1 MIDYQEIREQLQH
14 PKNILITSHR
24 DPDGD
29 AIGSSL
35 ALQLWLAQYGHR
47 VQIAFPSEFPEIFL
61 WMEKAS
67 DILIYDDTPEEIDR
81 FLELT
86 DIVFS
91 VDYNSLQRIDSL
103 GKAIEAKTSYK
114 IMIDHHLYPDGFAD
128 QALSKTSASSTCELV
143 FEFIGELQGLDKMN
157 ADIARCLLTGIIT
170 DTGSFQHNVFPSTF
184 QTASSLMAFG
194 IDIRE
199 INHYIFNMLPE
210 KNLRLL
216 GHCLSS
222 RMEVIPKY
230 KTGIIF
236 LNKMDYQVF
245 DIVRGDTEGIVNYLL
260 KIKDVHF
267 AVFIRQQ
274 PKIIKFSFRSKG
286 DLNVEKIARD
296 HFNGG
301 GHKNAAGGYLY
312 TSLSKALEKVKSIL
326 PEYQEELIQIPYK

>member
-1 MIDYQEIREQLQH
+1 MIDYQDIKDQLSH

-35 ALQLWLAQYGHR
+35 GLQLWLIQYGHR
-47 VQIAFPSEFPEIFL
+47 VRVAFPSEFPDIFL
-61 WMEKAS
+61 WMENSS
-67 DILIYDDTPEEIDR
+67 DILIYDDDPEEVDQ
-81 FLELT
+81 FLENT
-86 DIVFS
+86 DIVFC
-91 VDYNSLQRIDSL
+91 VDYNSLDRIDNL
-103 GKAIEAKTSYK
+103 GKSIAKRSNYK
-114 IMIDHHLYPDGFAD
+114 IMIDHHLYPDSFAD
-128 QALSKTSASSTCELV
+128 QSLSKVSASSTCELV
-143 FEFIGELQGLDKMN
+143 FEFIQNLQGLDKMN
-157 ADIARCLLTGIIT
+157 TDIARCLLTGIIT
-170 DTGSFQHNVFPSTF
+170 DTGSFQHNVSANTF
-184 QTASSLMAFG
+184 TVASALMSFG

-199 INHYIFNMLPE
+199 INHYIFNLLPE

-222 RMEVIPKY
+222 RMEIIPQY

-260 KIKDVHF
+260 KMRDVHF

-326 PEYQEELIQIPYK
+326 PEYRDELLQIPYK